1 MKRKKNFKHYS
12 DARNQNAIVRLRIA
26 LGPAGYGIYLMLCER
41 LYETG
46 QPLSADEFDIMAY
59 ECHCSKEEVRAVV
72 EDYGL
77 FVCVAEGY
85 VLPEQAA
92 EFLTDAEQG
101 KHQPSAQQ
109 QVDKEGYPEAVVA
122 EGRCEQQP
130 QQIVGSSGCNHAAE
144 HKAGA
149 RQADNYAVH
158 GEGHETGQGDG
169 GGPES
174 VGLGLADEVSVGGE
188 QPQERFTAQ
197 GVDGSEEQGHGA
209 GDG

>member
-101 KHQPSAQQ
+101 EHHAPAQQ
-109 QVDKEGYPEAVVA
+109 QVGQKGNPEPMIAK
-122 EGRCEQQP
+122 GRGEQQP
-130 QQIVGSSGCNHAAE
+130 EQIVGGSGGYHAAE
-144 HKAGA
+144 HQAGA
-149 RQADNYAVH
+149 RKADNYAVH
-158 GEGHETGQGDG
+158 GEGHKTGQGDG

-174 VGLGLADEVSVGGE
+174 VGLCLADEVGVGGE
-188 QPQERFTAQ
+188 QTKECLASQSIDRGEDQ
-197 GVDGSEEQGHGA
+197 SHDA